1 MFYPFHRQCE
11 KPEKKGKADIVP
23 TPYFLSAFFGEL
35 GGTQNY
41 QMRTFRLIGMA
52 LLALCVNFASCS
64 SDDDEIIKNEEGIV
78 TNQKKLVQMD
88 DDDLTYDAKGRLI
101 SIGDW
106 WDYTWAEGVI
116 VCNDDVL
123 TIENNLLRSVEDEDY
138 IITFTYDSKNHLIK
152 RSYKH
157 KKDGYTSDD
166 VYIWEDDKII
176 KIIDGYDFT
185 EYIYS
190 GKTCK
195 RMMFYPIY
203 TEVDT
208 PWTYLIA
215 AHPELLGTPCLQLP
229 DSEIDHRSDNN
240 TEYTTNDS
248 YGLDED
254 GYVVSTIKRS
264 ESGYTETFTFK
275 WE

>member
-1 MFYPFHRQCE
+1 
-11 KPEKKGKADIVP
+11 
-23 TPYFLSAFFGEL
+23 
-35 GGTQNY
+35 
-41 QMRTFRLIGMA
+41 MA
-52 LLALCVNFASCS
+52 LLAVVMCFTSCS
-64 SDDDEIIKNEEGIV
+64 KDDDIIKNEEGIV
-78 TNQKKLVQMD
+78 TNQKKLVQMG

-101 SIGDW
+101 SKGDW

-123 TIENNLLRSVEDEDY
+123 TIENNLLRSVEDEY
-138 IITFTYDSKNHLIK
+138 RIITFTYDSKNHLIK
-152 RSYKH
+152 SSYKH
-157 KKDGYTSDD
+157 KRDGNTDDD

-203 TEVDT
+203 TEEDN
-208 PWTYLIA
+208 PWPYLIA

-229 DSEIDHRSDNN
+229 DSEIHHRRDN
-240 TEYTTNDS
+240 TEYTTNYS
-248 YGLDED
+248 YDLDED
-254 GYVVSTIKRS
+254 GYVVSTIKRG
-264 ESGYTETFTFK
+264 ESGYTTTFTFK